1 MKNNF
6 FGILKLLS
14 FKTETVKLLSFKTEI
29 VKLLSFKTEIVKL
42 LSFKTKMAKPLSL
55 CLFSIFLVACA
66 QTPTSTPKAASTKMV
81 AQNTAGIDQNSA
93 IYEIPVQDGV
103 SYQDVIDSLKSVSEG
118 MNFVNPA
125 NFPIAEHMKL
135 RGVDPQGV
143 KEVHSFC
150 NLSMG
155 TEIILD
161 HPEFLVFAPCRIA
174 LYEKLDATKKLKL
187 FLGLD
192 RPTFDFKS
200 IKNPTERAK
209 KSAQELEDA
218 LILLM
223 QKASKGDI

>member
-1 MKNNF
+1 MWSKF
-6 FGILKLLS
+6 IS
-14 FKTETVKLLSFKTEI
+14 I
-29 VKLLSFKTEIVKL
+29 Y
-42 LSFKTKMAKPLSL
+42 
-55 CLFSIFLVACA
+55 IFLLLTACKSTA
-66 QTPTSTPKAASTKMV
+66 LQPNIHAAAGDTPEI
-81 AQNTAGIDQNSA
+81 NQNSA
-93 IYEIPVQDGV
+93 IYEVQVNDGV

-125 NFPIAEHMKL
+125 NFPIGDHMKL

-155 TEIILD
+155 TEIMLD

-174 LYEKLDATKKLKL
+174 LYEKPDSNKKLKL
-187 FLGLD
+187 FIGLA
-192 RPTFDFKS
+192 RPTYDLKS

-218 LILLM
+218 LIKLM
-223 QKASKGDI
+223 DKARRGDI